1 MTAWDIP
8 EELLAEYTGV
18 PLDEVKTD
26 DWKKGAYDFLVASFD
41 DFDQEAFL
49 KDANQAQIVAVI
61 EHFDMLTNN
70 DGDGDDGSD
79 QDQAVNY

>member
-8 EELLAEYTGV
+8 AELMAEYTGK

-26 DWKKGAYDFLVASFD
+26 KWKKDAYEFLVASFD

-49 KDANQAQIVAVI
+49 RDANQAQIKAVI

-70 DGDGDDGSD
+70 DGDDGSD